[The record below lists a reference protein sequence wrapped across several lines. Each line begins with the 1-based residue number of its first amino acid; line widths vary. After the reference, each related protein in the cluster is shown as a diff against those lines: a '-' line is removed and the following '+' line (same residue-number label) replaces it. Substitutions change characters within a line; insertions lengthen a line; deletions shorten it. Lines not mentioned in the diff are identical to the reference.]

1 MTERYYVG
9 RSARDPD
16 RREAQIARAM
26 EREHQRRAEHPATGR
41 PREPEEAS
49 GLRSTNSGSAS
60 AAIADRLG
68 RPSQRGT
75 TRADRLSPHDE
86 ALRPERR
93 TRSRRPGKR
102 SSRSRTRGRPTLTPD
117 TSNGGRAAT
126 RPTPL
131 NWTSLLGAMLKA
143 RLSHKTAF
151 STSTARSSTL
161 HRSGDDVSAM
171 QDRIRILHD
180 RPLRIYLQD
189 HLAGAMFGVELV
201 ERCRRNNEGTQFS
214 EPLEEL
220 AADIRS
226 DRETLIDLMRD
237 LGAEPSRLK
246 SSVAW
251 TFEKVQRL
259 KPNGRLLGYTPLA
272 RVEELESLTI
282 GITGKRAMWRLLEE
296 VFDRRPVGGHDFAA
310 LAEEAEDQ
318 IARVDALRL
327 KAAEVAVGTRVPA

>member
-1 MTERYYVG
+1 MT
-9 RSARDPD
+9 D
-16 RREAQIARAM
+16 
-26 EREHQRRAEHPATGR
+26 
-41 PREPEEAS
+41 
-49 GLRSTNSGSAS
+49 
-60 AAIADRLG
+60 
-68 RPSQRGT
+68 
-75 TRADRLSPHDE
+75 
-86 ALRPERR
+86 
-93 TRSRRPGKR
+93 
-102 SSRSRTRGRPTLTPD
+102 
-117 TSNGGRAAT
+117 
-126 RPTPL
+126 
-131 NWTSLLGAMLKA
+131 
-143 RLSHKTAF
+143 
-151 STSTARSSTL
+151 
-161 HRSGDDVSAM
+161 
-171 QDRIRILHD
+171 
-180 RPLRIYLQD
+180 PLRIYLQD

-259 KPNGRLLGYTPLA
+259 KPNGRLVGYTPLA

-296 VFDRRPVGGHDFAA
+296 VSDGRPVGGHDFAV

-318 IARVDALRL
+318 IARVEVLRL
-327 KAAEVAVGTRVPA
+327 KAAEVAVGTGSPPRATD